1 MINALAEAVKNI
13 KNAVEKQLNKKSTIR
28 IFPSKNCFAI
38 LVGITLHYEHFPI
51 YKKAKKNT
59 VYILNRVLFVYL
71 DKLFLFVFFH
81 TQINYFYSFLYPNT
95 YFLFDIWIIFFLQ
108 YHPAFYRYFL
118 LEHILLHLAEDR
130 YLYYFLL

>member
-13 KNAVEKQLNKKSTIR
+13 KNAVEKQLNKKSTIS

-71 DKLFLFVFFH
+71 DKLFLCVFFS
-81 TQINYFYSFLYPNT
+81 YSDKL
-95 YFLFDIWIIFFLQ
+95 FLFFFISE
-108 YHPAFYRYFL
+108 Y
-118 LEHILLHLAEDR
+118 ILPI
-130 YLYYFLL
+130 